1 MDFAAVKIQAKD
13 LFTQAG
19 FITEIR
25 NDTDYENALALLEEL
40 LEDYDDYRTLIGI
53 LTNTIEAWENVSS
66 EFTAFNQRVA
76 QLDDGVAVLR
86 TLMDQYQLK
95 ADDLKNEIGGKSLV
109 SMILNGSRN
118 MTREHIQALS
128 LRFNLN
134 PSVFFR
140 TASAPVT
147 LHLVTT

>member
-1 MDFAAVKIQAKD
+1 MNFSAVKTKAKA
-13 LFTQAG
+13 LFEEAS

-25 NDTDYENALALLEEL
+25 DETDYENALALMEEL
-40 LEDYDDYRTLIGI
+40 LEDYDGYRTLIGI
-53 LTNTIEAWENVSS
+53 LANAIEVWENNAP
-66 EFTAFNQRVA
+66 EFAAFNRRVA

-86 TLMDQYQLK
+86 TLMGQYQLK
-95 ADDLKNEIGGKSLV
+95 AEDLKAEIGGKSLV

-134 PSVFFR
+134 PAIFFHA
-140 TASAPVT
+140 TPGG
-147 LHLVTT
+147 LHLV